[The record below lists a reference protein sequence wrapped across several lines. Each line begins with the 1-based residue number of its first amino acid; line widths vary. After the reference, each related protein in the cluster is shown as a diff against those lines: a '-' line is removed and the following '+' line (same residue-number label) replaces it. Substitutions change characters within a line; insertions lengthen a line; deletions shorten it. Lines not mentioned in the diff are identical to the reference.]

1 MIRGSHWKWRGGERQ
16 GKLDGNEEGTGD
28 REGRDEELWAIMFT
42 TRKSEI
48 SRVVCMYIADRNIT
62 L

>member
-1 MIRGSHWKWRGGERQ
+1 MISGSHWKWRGGERQ

-42 TRKSEI
+42 TRKSEM
-48 SRVVCMYIADRNIT
+48 SRVVYS
-62 L
+62 